1 MKICGIDE
9 ARRGPVIGPMVISG
23 ILIDESKVP
32 ELKKIGVKDSKL
44 LTPKQRESLFKK
56 IIDIVDDYKMIIV
69 TAQELDSRSEVGLN
83 INQLEALK
91 CAEIIK
97 ALKPDLVYVDSP
109 TSPKASKFAEMISA
123 NLPKDFHV
131 DIIAEHKADLNHVE
145 VGAASILSKVTGDA
159 EVEKIRKEIGM
170 DFGSGYPA
178 DPITKKFVKEHWEN
192 KLAKYIRHS
201 WGTIK
206 ELEKLKSQKT
216 LEGFEE

>member
-23 ILIDESKVP
+23 VLIDDDKSI

-44 LTPKQRESLFKK
+44 LTSNQREALFPKIKK
-56 IIDIVDDYKMIIV
+56 LVDGYKVIIIS
-69 TAQELDSRSEVGLN
+69 AQEMDSRASVGLN

-91 CAEIIK
+91 AAEIIK
-97 ALKPDLVYVDSP
+97 DLKPDVAYVDSP
-109 TSPKASKFAEMISA
+109 TSPRASKFAEMIRA
-123 NLPKDFHV
+123 NLPKEFHV
-131 DIIAEHKADLNHVE
+131 DIIAEHKADVNHVE
-145 VGAASILSKVTGDA
+145 VGAASILSKVTGDE
-159 EVEKIRKEIGM
+159 EVEKIRKEIGL

-178 DPITKKFVKEHWEN
+178 DPITMGFVKEHWEN

-206 ELEKLKSQKT
+206 ELEKLKGQKK
-216 LEGFEE
+216 LEGFD

>member
-23 ILIDESKVP
+23 ILVDENRVD

-44 LTPKQRESLFKK
+44 LTPKQREHLFDK
-56 IIDIVDDYKMIIV
+56 ILKIVDDSKIIIIS
-69 TAQELDSRSEVGLN
+69 AQEIDSRASVGLN

-97 ALKPDLVYVDSP
+97 SLKPDMVYVDSP
-109 TSPKASKFAEMISA
+109 TSPRASKFAELISA
-123 NLPKDFHV
+123 NLPKDIHA
-131 DIIAEHKADLNHVE
+131 DIIAEHKADTNHVE
-145 VGAASILSKVTGDA
+145 AGAASILSKVTGDR

-170 DFGSGYPA
+170 EFGSGYPA
-178 DPITKKFVKEHWEN
+178 DPITMKFVKEHWEN
-192 KLAKYIRHS
+192 SLSKYIRHS

-206 ELEKLKSQKT
+206 DLEKLKGQKT
-216 LEGFEE
+216 LKGFD

>member
-9 ARRGPVIGPMVISG
+9 ARRGPVIGPMVIAG
-23 ILIDESKVP
+23 ILIDEDKVP

-44 LTPKQRESLFKK
+44 LTPKQRENLFGK
-56 IIDIVDDYKMIIV
+56 ILKIVDDSKIISIS
-69 TAQELDSRSEVGLN
+69 AQEMDSRSAVGLN

-109 TSPKASKFAEMISA
+109 TSPRASKFAELISTH
-123 NLPKDFHV
+123 LPKDMHV
-131 DIIAEHKADLNHVE
+131 DIIAEHKADLNHLE
-145 VGAASILSKVTGDA
+145 VGAASILAKVTGDR
-159 EVEKIRKEIGM
+159 EVEKIRKEIGL

-178 DPITKKFVKEHWEN
+178 DPITIKFVKQHWQN
-192 KLAKYIRHS
+192 TLSKYIRHS

-206 ELEKLKSQKT
+206 TLEKAKGQKT
-216 LEGFEE
+216 LGEFD